1 MSNEVTGFC
10 SALLIL
16 FSFFLIKWDQ
26 ILLPDFYWL
35 QTDVLSLFKKQFY
48 YFFGDKGLNLEVAF
62 LRIFSLLTFF
72 LDKKSNNNPDSHRDK
87 TVRSGIFRSWEIAAD
102 EPSPD
107 AQNFTLF
114 GTQKLSDTLAF

>member
-1 MSNEVTGFC
+1 VSNEVTRFY

-62 LRIFSLLTFF
+62 LRVFSLLTFF
-72 LDKKSNNNPDSHRDK
+72 LDKKSNKKIK

-107 AQNFTLF
+107 AQNFARTLMR
-114 GTQKLSDTLAF
+114 